1 MADERFTGKVL
12 FATGGGS
19 GIAAATA
26 RRFAAEGGR
35 IAVVDLD
42 GDRARGV
49 AEELDGSCAIACD
62 VADERS
68 VQQAVDEAVQRLGR
82 IDCVLNAAGHVH
94 FAPLE
99 QVSLEEWNRML
110 AVHLTGTFLVCRA
123 TLPALRTAGGGS
135 IVNLSSV
142 TALVARTNLAA
153 YSSVKGAILSLSR
166 QLALDLAV
174 DNVRV
179 NAIAPGSVRT
189 PMTQP
194 VYGDEERAARPF
206 RTSRLDPEAGR
217 RAGGDRRHGVLP
229 VLRGRELPHRHAA
242 RRRWRLH
249 RHLDDPELRRRA
261 RPGISAPHA
270 VGIRMDLKSIQA
282 GSRSRSS
289 TVPTSGVRRRDVAG
303 CDRRATKSAGRGAAS
318 RPKKGEMST

>member
-1 MADERFTGKVL
+1 MADERFTGRVL

-35 IAVVDLD
+35 VAVVDLD
-42 GDRARGV
+42 GDRARAV
-49 AEELDGSCAIACD
+49 ADELDGSCAIACD
-62 VADERS
+62 VSDERS

-123 TLPALRTAGGGS
+123 TLPALRMAGGGS
-135 IVNLSSV
+135 VVNLSSV

-194 VYGDEERAARPF
+194 VYGDEGGSPGHSARP
-206 RTSRLDPEAGR
+206 D
-217 RAGGDRRHGVLP
+217 
-229 VLRGRELPHRHAA
+229 
-242 RRRWRLH
+242 
-249 RHLDDPELRRRA
+249 
-261 RPGISAPHA
+261 
-270 VGIRMDLKSIQA
+270 SIQKRVA
-282 GSRSRSS
+282 EPEEIAATACFLFSEDASFLTGTLLVADGGS
-289 TVPTSGVRRRDVAG
+289 TAI
-303 CDRRATKSAGRGAAS
+303 
-318 RPKKGEMST
+318 